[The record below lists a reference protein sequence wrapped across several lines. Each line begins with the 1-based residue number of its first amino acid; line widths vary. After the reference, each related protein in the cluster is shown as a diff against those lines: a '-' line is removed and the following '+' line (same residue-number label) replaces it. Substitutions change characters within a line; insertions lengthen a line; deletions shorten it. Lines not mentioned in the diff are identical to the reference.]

1 MVQRIKESYAVDSA
15 KQMVTPEKNI
25 MNAMLSV
32 MVAVLYRDAIIE

>member
-1 MVQRIKESYAVDSA
+1 
-15 KQMVTPEKNI
+15 MVTPEKNI